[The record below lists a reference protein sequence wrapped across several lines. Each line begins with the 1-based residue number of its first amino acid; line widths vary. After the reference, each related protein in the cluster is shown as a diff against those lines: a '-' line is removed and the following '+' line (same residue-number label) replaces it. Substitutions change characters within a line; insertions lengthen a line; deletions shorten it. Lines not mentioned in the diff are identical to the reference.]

1 MLLAIVLIS
10 TISPANIVSRH
21 DSCHMT
27 YVPFH
32 SQSTLSALHISRDL
46 ANALENPDF
55 QDLRGVVEA
64 ARKLHALRQR
74 VTRGSPTCIPP
85 HLLHLR
91 VVAEAQQRMDGL
103 AQRFVT
109 KATAMLSTLLN
120 HVSDCSNGPF
130 LVVLRCE
137 SVGATIFGNCD
148 AVDAAQPCE

>member
-1 MLLAIVLIS
+1 MANVLES
-10 TISPANIVSRH
+10 
-21 DSCHMT
+21 
-27 YVPFH
+27 
-32 SQSTLSALHISRDL
+32 
-46 ANALENPDF
+46 PDF

-103 AQRFVT
+103 AQRFVS

-120 HVSDCSNGPF
+120 HVSDSSNRPF
-130 LVVLRCE
+130 LVVFRCNQLMQRISE
-137 SVGATIFGNCD
+137 LA
-148 AVDAAQPCE
+148 